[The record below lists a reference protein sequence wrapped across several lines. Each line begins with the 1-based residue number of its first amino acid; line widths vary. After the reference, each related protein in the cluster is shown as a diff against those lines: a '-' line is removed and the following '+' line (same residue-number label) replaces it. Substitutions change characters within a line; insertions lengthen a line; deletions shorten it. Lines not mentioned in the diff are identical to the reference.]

1 MNVFILYPP
10 KIAIWELLKK
20 ICNIVLILLSSC
32 TNSQTMQFPKNMTCA
47 WIKIMNHIEFRIWLY
62 GINHHYLTKTQ
73 EDRRDRSHA
82 LLPFEKFCLLIFGK
96 SSLGKNQ
103 VDLSMNMQQQ
113 ILQHHF
119 FSLLKCFVSVCSEI
133 DSKTIHSLFHL
144 SL

>member
-1 MNVFILYPP
+1 
-10 KIAIWELLKK
+10 
-20 ICNIVLILLSSC
+20 
-32 TNSQTMQFPKNMTCA
+32 MTCA

-82 LLPFEKFCLLIFGK
+82 LLPFEKFCLLIFGN

-113 ILQHHF
+113 IL
-119 FSLLKCFVSVCSEI
+119 
-133 DSKTIHSLFHL
+133 
-144 SL
+144 